1 MAMAEL
7 VKRKKPPVGRISP
20 QVPLPWWRV
29 NGTDKNDRGFTL
41 IELIVVAAIIGV
53 LAAVAIPAYY
63 RFVEGARVTRCIGE
77 IRSIE
82 FDINSYLIDHA
93 DIPDSL
99 ADINRD
105 SLLDPFGN
113 PYQYLKISS
122 DPGSAREGLFGNDL
136 NVDYDLYSMGPD
148 GATTEKVKDPQGLD
162 DIVRASEGGYI
173 GTGKNF

>member
-1 MAMAEL
+1 MAEL
-7 VKRKKPPVGRISP
+7 AKKGKSRIWRVSP
-20 QVPLPWWRV
+20 QIPGPWWW
-29 NGTDKNDRGFTL
+29 NKGADKNARGFTL
-41 IELIVVAAIIGV
+41 IELIVVAAIIAV
-53 LAAVAIPAYY
+53 LVAIAIPAYN
-63 RFVEGARVTRCIGE
+63 RFVEGAKVTRCIGE

-113 PYQYLKISS
+113 PYQYLKIAS

-136 NVDYDLYSMGPD
+136 NIDYDLYSMGPD
-148 GATTEKVKDPQGLD
+148 GATTEKIKALQGLD
-162 DIVRASEGGYI
+162 DIVRASEGGYL
-173 GTGKNF
+173 GTGENF